1 MSPRLVH
8 TGPVVV
14 DLVLHVPAVP
24 RPGADLLAS
33 AASVVAGGGLNVIV
47 AARRDGLEVRWVGRR
62 GTGTFGTVVADALR
76 EHGVEEV
83 QPPVRGRD
91 SGWCV
96 ALVDAEAE
104 RTFVTVGGAEEEMG
118 PDELARIDA
127 RPDDVAYVTGYSL
140 VRPTTG
146 PALAAWAA
154 ALPADVTLLLDPGP
168 LVAGIDAATWS
179 LARGRCD
186 VLSLNRP
193 EAATLTGLDAPEQAA
208 VRLAATLREGAHVL
222 VRDGADGCWVARA
235 GAMTARHVPGV
246 SVEAVD
252 TSGAGDVH
260 CGVLA
265 AATARG
271 AGVEEAARRANVAA
285 ALSVTRPG
293 PVTAPTAA
301 ETDARLAREVA
312 G

>member
-1 MSPRLVH
+1 MTPRLVH

-24 RPGADLLAS
+24 EPGSDLVAS
-33 AASVVAGGGLNVIV
+33 AASVVAGGGLNVLV
-47 AARRDGLEVRWVGRR
+47 AAQRDGLAVRWAGRR

-83 QPPVRGRD
+83 QLPVLDRD

-96 ALVDAEAE
+96 ALVDADAE

-127 RPDDVAYVTGYSL
+127 RAGDVVYVTGYSL
-140 VRPTTG
+140 VRPGTG

-154 ALPADVTLLLDPGP
+154 ALPPDVTLLLDPGP
-168 LVAGIDAATWS
+168 LVAGIDADTWS

-186 VLSLNRP
+186 LLSLNAR
-193 EAATLTGLDAPEQAA
+193 EATALSGLDDPGPAA
-208 VRLAATLREGAHVL
+208 LRLAELMHDGAHVV
-222 VRDGADGCWVARA
+222 VRDGADGCWVALA
-235 GAMTARHVPGV
+235 GAVEPHHVPGV
-246 SVEAVD
+246 AVTAVD
-252 TSGAGDVH
+252 TSGAGDTH

-265 AATARG
+265 AGLAREDDVL
-271 AGVEEAARRANVAA
+271 AAARRANVAA

-293 PVTAPTAA
+293 PATAPTSA